1 MKSTQSLYL
10 SQIAFIDRF
19 SLEAQEVT
27 LIQHCE
33 NLGYIVFGK
42 YIDNGKSGTDMN
54 RPALQEL
61 LKDCSQKKFDIV
73 LVWKLSRLSRKLK
86 DTLQLIE
93 DFEKHDV
100 SFLSYSEQFYNS
112 KNNST
117 NKLMLSMVG
126 GFAEFKRS
134 TIVENV
140 KLGMNQRAKLGKWE
154 EESLATISVTKN
166 LL

>member
-1 MKSTQSLYL
+1 
-10 SQIAFIDRF
+10 
-19 SLEAQEVT
+19 
-27 LIQHCE
+27 
-33 NLGYIVFGK
+33 
-42 YIDNGKSGTDMN
+42 MN